1 MDRANAGKQIRIAK
15 RMRAWVALKPSLK
28 AARRDFEQPRHGRN
42 GLGGLIRFHDLEP
55 FSGTVT
61 VSRANQAAAFDK
73 MSRSSSSW
81 RTLRRSRVSSSRSA
95 VVKPS

>member
-15 RMRAWVALKPSLK
+15 RMHARVVLKPSVK
-28 AARRDFEQPRHGRN
+28 AAGRDFQQPRHDGN
-42 GLGGLIRFHDLEP
+42 GPSGLIRFHELEP

-81 RTLRRSRVSSSRSA
+81 RTLRRSGSVPRA
-95 VVKPS
+95 PL